1 MQQQD
6 DVISVVTIGTVIN
19 ILKSMREIAQ
29 CRKEK
34 DGFPSM

>member
-19 ILKSMREIAQ
+19 VPQAQ
-29 CRKEK
+29 VQQGE
-34 DGFPSM
+34 PSDTSTAG